1 MKVVLITNNSL
12 KSKYLEK
19 LIVENDI
26 NLVKVIRFVRKRKSD
41 ESLILNIFTK
51 LRSTA
56 GKLKRRILQTSITNK
71 ALDFEAKCKDY
82 YEQKL
87 FNYINSEANGKIET
101 GVDTM
106 LVEDINSDSVV
117 SELKRISPD
126 ICVVWGTPIIRK
138 NVLATCEMFV
148 NAHTSILPDFK
159 GTRSEFW
166 QCIENRP
173 NKVGVTF
180 HKIDAGVDTGQIIE
194 QISQKNLIP
203 FESYHLRYQN
213 TIIILENYVKIIL
226 SVINGT
232 AMFSVQ
238 KQNEN
243 SKTYKS
249 SDITIPLR
257 VECYSELLKSNKNFN
272 ES

>member
-1 MKVVLITNNSL
+1 MKIVLITNNSL
-12 KSKYLEK
+12 KSKFLEK

-26 NLVKVIRFVRKRKSD
+26 NLVKVIRFVRKKKSD
-41 ESLILNIFTK
+41 ESLILKLYTK
-51 LRSTA
+51 LRSYL
-56 GKLKRRILQTSITNK
+56 GKLKKRILQTSITNK
-71 ALDFEAKCKDY
+71 ALDYEMQCKY
-82 YEQKL
+82 FYEKKL
-87 FNYINSEANGKIET
+87 FNYINEQSKGNLET
-101 GVDTM
+101 GVETM
-106 LVEDINSDSVV
+106 LVQDINSDQVV
-117 SELKRISPD
+117 LELKKISPD

-138 NVLATCEMFV
+138 NVLTTCKMFL

-166 QCIENRP
+166 QCIEKKP

-180 HKIDAGVDTGQIIE
+180 HKIDAGIDTGQIIE
-194 QISQKNLIP
+194 QISQKNLTP

-213 TIIILENYVKIIL
+213 TIIILENYVRIIS
-226 SVINGT
+226 SVIDGK

-238 KQNEN
+238 EQNKN

-257 VECYSELLKSNKNFN
+257 VECYSKLMEYNKNFN
-272 ES
+272 KN

>member
-26 NLVKVIRFVRKRKSD
+26 NLVKVIRFVRKKKSD
-41 ESLILNIFTK
+41 KNLILQIYTK
-51 LRSTA
+51 LRSNL

-71 ALDFEAKCKDY
+71 ALNYEAKCKDF
-82 YEQKL
+82 YEKKI
-87 FNYINSEANGKIET
+87 FNYINEKSKGNIET
-101 GVDTM
+101 FVETM
-106 LVEDINSDSVV
+106 LVQNINSDRVV
-117 SELKRISPD
+117 LELKKISPD

-138 NVLATCEMFV
+138 NVLATCKMFV

-166 QCIENRP
+166 QCIENKP

-180 HKIDAGVDTGQIIE
+180 HKIDAGVDTGEIIE
-194 QISQKNLIP
+194 QISQKNLTP

-213 TIIILENYVKIIL
+213 TIIILENYAKIIL

-232 AMFSVQ
+232 AVFSAQ

-249 SDITIPLR
+249 SDITIPMR
-257 VECYSELLKSNKNFN
+257 VECYNKLMKSNINFN